1 MMEASEDLAMQS
13 QNQDRL
19 IHGEV
24 VVDARIDEVWDAWT
38 TEEGVK
44 SFFAPA
50 CNIHLSVDGPYE
62 ILFDP
67 ESEPGQRGAE
77 GVRIMAFEPKR
88 MLSITWN
95 APPEMSEVRKQ
106 WTHVVIRFEETA
118 KGQTKVT
125 LTHDGWGEGEEWDK
139 AFAYFTRAWLEVVL
153 PRLKYRFS
161 VGPVD
166 WDNPPKLN

>member
-1 MMEASEDLAMQS
+1 MSSQDPHRVIRGQVIVEAPVEQ
-13 QNQDRL
+13 
-19 IHGEV
+19 
-24 VVDARIDEVWDAWT
+24 VWDACT

-50 CNIHLSVDGPYE
+50 CNIDLRVDGSYE

-67 ESEPGQRGAE
+67 AAEPGQRGAE
-77 GVRIMAFEPKR
+77 GVRILALEPKR

-95 APPEMSEVRKQ
+95 APPDMPYVRKQ
-106 WTHVVIRFEETA
+106 WTHVVIRFEELRGDRTRVA
-118 KGQTKVT
+118 
-125 LTHDGWGEGEEWDK
+125 LTHDGWGEGKEWDE
-139 AFAYFTRAWLEVVL
+139 AFAYFTKAWRDVVL

-166 WDNPPKLN
+166 WNNPPKLNRLSRD